1 VCSSDLGDTMADLL
15 TARKA
20 SEDTPRYTFMG
31 VYSSVDSPEETLQT
45 FIREG
50 ADAVAPS
57 VNQLPDV
64 LKWARSE
71 QL

>member
-1 VCSSDLGDTMADLL
+1 MGDILSA
-15 TARKA
+15 KNA
-20 SEDTPRYTFMG
+20 SAEDPRYAFMG
-31 VYSSVDSPEETLQT
+31 VYSTVDSPDKTLHM

-64 LKWARSE
+64 IEWARSE
-71 QL
+71 PL

>member
-1 VCSSDLGDTMADLL
+1 MADLL

-20 SEDTPRYTFMG
+20 AEETPRYSFMG